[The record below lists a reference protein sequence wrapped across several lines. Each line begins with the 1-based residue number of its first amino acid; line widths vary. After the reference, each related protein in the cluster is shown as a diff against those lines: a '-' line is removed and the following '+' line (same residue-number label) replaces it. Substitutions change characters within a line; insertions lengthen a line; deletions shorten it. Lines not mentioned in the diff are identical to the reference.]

1 MIIRNMFKSD
11 INRDINGVIKM
22 NTSNEKVLKQE
33 LEEYVVTKELR
44 RHFVN
49 FYDRYEESL
58 DVPTEK
64 IGVWISGF
72 FGSGKS
78 HFLKMLS
85 FLLSNKVVAGK
96 PTIEYFRDKFDDPMT
111 FAVIERCAN
120 VPTDTILFDIDS
132 IGSIEKNKTVIM
144 RIFAK
149 VFYDH
154 QGFYGDDLK
163 VAKLEKQLA
172 KRGKYEE
179 FKKKFEELHGDSWAE
194 SRDAFSFYEDDVV
207 EALVDI
213 GMFSENAARNWFN
226 GVETNELSIDQL
238 TDEIKEYVFSKGK
251 DYRLIFMIDEVG
263 QYIGSDVSL
272 MLNLQ
277 SIVQDLGVKCD
288 GRVWVMVTSQED
300 VDSIVKVI
308 GNDFSKIQ
316 GRFDTRLSLSS
327 SSVDEVIK
335 KRILAKEDNATDLL
349 KMVYSNNAAV
359 LKNLYTFKDSVLD
372 IKGYTGENDFAETFP
387 FVPYQA
393 IIAQKSLTE
402 IRKHGN
408 AGKHFADS
416 ARPMLAIYKDA
427 AMAIQNRDENALV
440 PFYLFYDPINTF
452 LEDAIRRVVAR
463 CQRAADEH
471 NGVEQFDV
479 NVLKLLYLIRYI
491 DDFKP
496 NIENIT
502 ILMIDDVRTDKITLK
517 SQVSDSL
524 NRLFSQNYVA
534 RNGDSYT
541 FLTDEE
547 QDIAREIRATMI
559 DSAQITSSIGST
571 IFNDLYPNKKYRYQN
586 KYDFDFDKIVDESY
600 QSAPTGGMK
609 VRIITQASDMYNAGE
624 STWRM
629 RTQADGEAYI
639 VLSDEYPYFE
649 EIESAMK
656 IRKYVKTRNVSQL
669 PSTIQAI
676 IAAKQRQA
684 SSYENEAKGL
694 ISKSFLNATFVV
706 NGEKIDPKGST
717 VKDKMDYVLSYL
729 TESVYKKLDLIKFNY
744 SNDDQIY
751 DIINPKNAGMVTAAS
766 ANEEA
771 VKEISDY
778 LKMQQDRFL
787 PTSMKDIQSRFSGT
801 GYGWREIDIAAC
813 VAELIAA
820 DEISLQYGGS
830 TLSKFDKH
838 IVDYLRKKTEVDKV
852 KVIKKT
858 RVSDKILKDARNL
871 MKDYLNVMTVPSKE
885 DELCKYIID
894 TFEERRNYC
903 DNLLRNYASQS
914 YPGKKVVE
922 DSKALYSEIINA
934 SKDNTVLLNTL
945 LKKENDL
952 YDLADDFDNVNTFF
966 KNQKQ
971 VYDKGRSLIDN
982 LKNEKDF
989 VNSRE
994 FTEAFDRISQILN
1007 MDVPYRFISEIP
1019 GLIQTCEKIYN
1030 AKLDDKRLESKRII
1044 RSLLGE
1050 VAQYKNE
1057 KNASLFNK
1065 YQSFFKSKEVSVDM
1079 INLITILDATTSSL
1093 YNAKE
1098 KYIEELIKEGS
1109 KDEEEDKQVKIVR
1122 KANLLTSRQ
1131 LTKADVDS
1139 YIQTLRD
1146 QLYKELEDADVIQ
1159 II

>member
-22 NTSNEKVLKQE
+22 NTSNEDVLKQE

-49 FYDRYEESL
+49 FYDRYEKSL
-58 DVPTEK
+58 DYPTEK
-64 IGVWISGF
+64 MGVWISGF

-85 FLLSNKVVAGK
+85 FLLSNKEVAGK
-96 PTIEYFRDKFDDPMT
+96 KTLEYFRDKFDDPMM
-111 FAVIERCAN
+111 FAIIERCAS

-149 VFYDH
+149 VFYDY

-163 VAKLEKQLA
+163 VAKLEKQLK

-179 FKKKFEELHGDSWAE
+179 FQEKFEELHGDSWLE

-207 EALVDI
+207 DALVSI

-238 TDEIKEYVFSKGK
+238 TDEIKEYVISKGK
-251 DYRLIFMIDEVG
+251 DFRLIFMIDEVG
-263 QYIGSDVSL
+263 QYIGADVNL

-277 SIVQDLGVKCD
+277 SIVQELGAKCR

-300 VDSIVKVI
+300 VDSIIKVV

-335 KRILAKEDNATDLL
+335 KRILAKEENATDLL
-349 KMVYSNNAAV
+349 RMVFNKNSAV

-372 IKGYTGENDFAETFP
+372 IKGYAGENDFAETFP

-393 IIAQKSLTE
+393 IVVQKALTE

-408 AGKHFADS
+408 SGKSLSDG
-416 ARPMLAIYKDA
+416 ARTMLANYKDA
-427 AMAIQNRDENALV
+427 AVVMQNKDENALV
-440 PFYLFYDPINTF
+440 PFYLFYDSVHTF
-452 LEDAIRRVVAR
+452 LEDSIRRVVAR
-463 CQRAADEH
+463 CQRAADEN
-471 NGVEQFDV
+471 NGIEQQDV

-491 DDFKP
+491 DDFKA

-502 ILMIDDVRTDKITLK
+502 ILMIDDIRTDKINLK
-517 SQVSDSL
+517 NQVTESL
-524 NRLFSQNYVA
+524 NRLLQQNYVA
-534 RNGDSYT
+534 RNGDTYT
-541 FLTDEE
+541 FLTDDE
-547 QDIAREIRATMI
+547 QDISREIRATVV
-559 DSAQITSSIGST
+559 DSAQIISSIGST

-586 KYDFDFDKIVDESY
+586 KYDFDFDKIVDDSY

-629 RTQADGEAYI
+629 RTQADDEAYI
-639 VLSDEYPYFE
+639 VLSDEYPYFD

-684 SSYENEAKGL
+684 STYESEARGL
-694 ISKSFLNATFVV
+694 ISRSFMNAVYIV
-706 NGEKIDPKGST
+706 DGEKIDPKGST
-717 VKDKMDYVLSYL
+717 VKEKMDYVLSYL
-729 TESVYKKLDLIKFNY
+729 TESVYKKLDLIKYNY
-744 SNDDQIY
+744 TSDDQIY
-751 DIINPKNAGMVTAAS
+751 EIINPKNPGIVTAAT

-771 VKEISDY
+771 VKEIADY

-787 PTSMKDIQSRFSGT
+787 PTSMKDIQSRFSGKN
-801 GYGWREIDIAAC
+801 YGWREIDIAAC

-830 TLSKFDKH
+830 TLSKFDRH

-852 KVIKKT
+852 KVIKKAK
-858 RVSDKILKDARNL
+858 VSDKLLKDARNM
-871 MKDYLNVMTVPSKE
+871 MKDYLNVMSVPAKE
-885 DELCKYIID
+885 DDFCKYVID
-894 TFEERRNYC
+894 TFESRKQYCETLLNNY
-903 DNLLRNYASQS
+903 LTGK
-914 YPGKKVVE
+914 YPGQKVVK
-922 DSKALYSEIINA
+922 DSRDLYKEIINA
-934 SKDNTVLLNTL
+934 SKDNTVLLSTV
-945 LKKENDL
+945 LKHEDDL
-952 YDLADDFDNVNTFF
+952 YDLAEDFENVNTFF
-966 KNQKQ
+966 KSQKTIF
-971 VYDKGRSLIDN
+971 DKGRETISKYKD
-982 LKNEKDF
+982 EKEF
-989 VNSRE
+989 INSRE
-994 FTEAFDRISQILN
+994 LSEAYDRIDQIIK
-1007 MDVPYRFISEIP
+1007 MDEPYRFISEIP
-1019 GLIQTCEKIYN
+1019 GLIQTCDTVYN
-1030 AKLDDKRLESKRII
+1030 QKLSEKRIASKKTI
-1044 RSLLGE
+1044 NKLLRE
-1050 VAQYKNE
+1050 IAQFRNE
-1057 KNASLFNK
+1057 KNDELFKK
-1065 YQSFFKSKEVSVDM
+1065 YEKFFSEKLVTVDM
-1079 INLITILDATTSSL
+1079 INKITVLDATTSSL
-1093 YNAKE
+1093 YSTKE
-1098 KYIEELIKEGS
+1098 VYIEKLVAEGNKEDQE
-1109 KDEEEDKQVKIVR
+1109 KPIKIVR
-1122 KANLLTSRQ
+1122 KANLLTSQQ
-1131 LTKADVDS
+1131 LTRDNLDD
-1139 YIQTLRD
+1139 YINALRN
-1146 QLYKELEDADVIQ
+1146 QLLAELEDADTIQ